1 MLSVAFCV
9 YPVYFSS
16 RNISGPHYSEWQ
28 SLVSRIEIWK
38 LKIKDLA
45 LDGAGYSWLP
55 AVLKNPSQTR
65 SQQGTCNFLGI
76 YFLRHIPSSLRL
88 NSAFVVCN
96 SENPLGSSSFCWS
109 WRAGSARRM
118 KWNTGRL
125 LGCTMKCSYALTWR
139 LNQGRS
145 GEDLGGRLRESMW
158 RVLYWKMAWELSSL
172 RFGNVLQRPVCLRL
186 CAQSG
191 APGEGETFKGGPCK
205 PAFHLWRDC
214 RIPAPSKFLLASWLW
229 YDLVVRYQDLSYQ
242 CHLTLEAPGLNKM
255 DLYS

>member
-45 LDGAGYSWLP
+45 LDGGRLQLIASCSEKSIPDQEPPRHLQFLRN
-55 AVLKNPSQTR
+55 VFSQTY
-65 SQQGTCNFLGI
+65 TILAEVE
-76 YFLRHIPSSLRL
+76 L
-88 NSAFVVCN
+88 CN
-96 SENPLGSSSFCWS
+96 SENPLGSSGFCWS

-125 LGCTMKCSYALTWR
+125 LGCTMKCNYALTWR

-229 YDLVVRYQDLSYQ
+229 YDLVVPYQDLSYQ